1 MNFPV
6 IIDTGGVILRQKKK
20 IRKILGK
27 RMNETVGNHKLGKT
41 RKSDFFQQESNLTIL
56 TSLAIVAFGTVSF
69 ISRGMTGSQDVGRSL
84 TGGPFLEP
92 ARRNVAEF
100 DLCGGGGA

>member
-1 MNFPV
+1 M
-6 IIDTGGVILRQKKK
+6 
-20 IRKILGK
+20 
-27 RMNETVGNHKLGKT
+27 M
-41 RKSDFFQQESNLTIL
+41 L

-69 ISRGMTGSQDVGRSL
+69 ISRGMTGSHDVGRSL